1 MRIPARL
8 VDMRIRTALAALLCY
23 SFLTCTQSLGQ
34 SITALEAPE
43 RLSDWGLF
51 EKRGDVLIPND
62 VVYDLNSGLFSDYA
76 SKLRTLRLPEGAHA
90 TINDGEIAL
99 PVGALLSK
107 TFYYLRTATTAE
119 TERLSIHQDAH
130 DAATASL
137 DRSHVRLLET
147 RLLVHTEAGWI
158 ALPYVWNTEQSD
170 ATLELAGESVA
181 LRLLEGRKH
190 IDFDYL
196 VPDANQCASC
206 HAADGV
212 TLEPIGLKT
221 RHLSKTREVAG
232 KLVNQLDH
240 WRELGILDAHASAAA
255 QANARWDDPHQPLE
269 ARARAY
275 LDVNCSHCHG
285 AQGAAN
291 HSGLW
296 LTPDTRDPIQ
306 LGICKPPVA
315 TGRGSG
321 DAAYVI
327 VPGKP
332 RDSILLHRM
341 QSTEPDVA
349 MPELGRSLVHKEG
362 AALIE
367 QWIRTGTAGTSR
379 KRCS

>member
-1 MRIPARL
+1 
-8 VDMRIRTALAALLCY
+8 
-23 SFLTCTQSLGQ
+23 
-34 SITALEAPE
+34 
-43 RLSDWGLF
+43 
-51 EKRGDVLIPND
+51 
-62 VVYDLNSGLFSDYA
+62 
-76 SKLRTLRLPEGAHA
+76 
-90 TINDGEIAL
+90 
-99 PVGALLSK
+99 
-107 TFYYLRTATTAE
+107 
-119 TERLSIHQDAH
+119 
-130 DAATASL
+130 
-137 DRSHVRLLET
+137 LET
-147 RLLVHTEAGWI
+147 RLLVNTEEGWI
-158 ALPYVWNTEQSD
+158 ALPYVWDAEQTE
-170 ATLELAGESVA
+170 ATLQLAGESVA
-181 LRLLEGRKH
+181 LRLHDGRKH
-190 IDFDYL
+190 ADFDYL

-212 TLEPIGLKT
+212 EIKPIGLKV
-221 RHLSKTREVAG
+221 RHVNKTRKVAG
-232 KLVNQLDH
+232 KSVNQLDH
-240 WRELGILDAHASAAA
+240 WRALGILDAHQPSAM
-255 QANARWDDPHQPLE
+255 ANARWDDSSQTLE

-306 LGICKPPVA
+306 LGVCKPPVA

-321 DAAYVI
+321 DASYVI

-362 AALIE
+362 VALIE
-367 QWIRTGTAGTSR
+367 EWIRTRSAGATR